1 MSDKIKLNE
10 EELEELQ
17 KREQLARQYQ
27 LTAEAVRLQARLFL
41 NNTLTSKGLDVSD
54 NFNIDLD
61 TGEVTKVEQ
70 EEKEEK

>member
-1 MSDKIKLNE
+1 MSDKIKLSE
-10 EELEELQ
+10 KELEELQ

-27 LTAEAVRLQARLFL
+27 LTAEAIRLQARLYL
-41 NNTLTSKGLDVSD
+41 NKNLESKGLDVSD
-54 NFNIDLD
+54 NYNIDLD